1 MKHKTAFR
9 LGVRAI
15 GVLVIAEALP
25 GLADAALR
33 FLVRVPVDDRG
44 SFGEVLLLFSYPV
57 VALGIGLYLLLRGDW
72 VISLAFPSSG
82 PYCSECAY
90 RLADLPPEGECPE
103 CGTTYHLEIKPQSN
117 GNTKE

>member
-25 GLADAALR
+25 RLVTAALT
-33 FLVRVPVDDRG
+33 FLVRVPLDDRG
-44 SFGEVLLLFSYPV
+44 NFGEVLLLFSYPV
-57 VALGIGLYLLLRGDW
+57 VAVGIGLYLLLRGDW
-72 VISLAFPSSG
+72 VINLAFPSSG

-90 RLADLPPEGECPE
+90 RLTGLPAEGECPE
-103 CGTTYHLEIKPQSN
+103 CGTTYQLEAEDQPT
-117 GNTKE
+117 GDARE